1 MSLRDFQRSAWASL
15 TMSDLTNA
23 EQHGLGSP
31 STTHDQVW
39 NEKRGNLIEE
49 LFRRSALEIRQDH
62 D

>member
-1 MSLRDFQRSAWASL
+1 
-15 TMSDLTNA
+15 MSDLTNT
-23 EQHGLGSP
+23 EQYGLGSP

-39 NEKRGNLIEE
+39 NEKRGNLIQE